1 MKLAAVLPHPPLL
14 VPSVGRGSEDG
25 IPDTVRAYRSI
36 CRAIAEEKPD
46 RVVIVSS
53 HVPMYKDLFLLPSDT
68 EFIGNFRAFGDYDT
82 RLDAQGDPDFL
93 RRLMRKEA
101 QRRIPYATDT
111 HPQADHATAVPLFF
125 LQEAG
130 LHCPI
135 VRVAISGLSLEKHWE
150 MGRVLAQ
157 TAKEEGGQTAFI
169 ASGDLSHVLKE
180 TGPYGYKK
188 EGPAYDAQVMQDLRA
203 ADFSALLDYD
213 ESFLRNA
220 SECGHRTFVILGGAL
235 EKEQKKTLQS
245 SYEGPFGVGYGTV
258 LYEREEKTGE

>member
-1 MKLAAVLPHPPLL
+1 
-14 VPSVGRGSEDG
+14 
-25 IPDTVRAYRSI
+25 
-36 CRAIAEEKPD
+36 
-46 RVVIVSS
+46 
-53 HVPMYKDLFLLPSDT
+53 
-68 EFIGNFRAFGDYDT
+68 
-82 RLDAQGDPDFL
+82 
-93 RRLMRKEA
+93 MRKEA

-188 EGPAYDAQVMQDLRA
+188 KAPPTMHRSCRICVQPI
-203 ADFSALLDYD
+203 
-213 ESFLRNA
+213 FLRYWIMTRAFLETRPNA
-220 SECGHRTFVILGGAL
+220 D
-235 EKEQKKTLQS
+235 
-245 SYEGPFGVGYGTV
+245 
-258 LYEREEKTGE
+258 TGRL